1 MNWKP
6 AGIALLT
13 AMILVAGCLGGHAG
27 TTNVASDTTTQTAS
41 STTTATTT
49 TETTISPA
57 DADLPPGVTTDGI
70 SDVDA
75 LVSAH
80 ESALRETGFQFEARQ
95 TSRADGNTT
104 VAVQHGRATAGLS
117 TVFTRLN
124 MTGNFHYRSTVWK
137 NDSTVISRGTSEEGT
152 RYRIRPR
159 EERGVAKSNTIRSIL
174 HTGEFAIDHVASVDD
189 GTRIT
194 LHADR
199 FSGNGGF
206 ENVTDY
212 DATLVVDSA
221 GRVHRFHRFIET
233 DGRTRSIDF
242 EFLAARS
249 DAIDRPEWTDEAGR
263 AVHADLRTTT
273 DSGRLEIEHRGG
285 DALPAGSSIEL
296 GHNGTTYAATFEHA
310 LEPGETAYFYF
321 PSDGGDPMLTR
332 TDPGRDAGTRFE
344 GSYSLTIVTAS
355 DVIVQSSGF
364 SVGYDESS
372 AP

>member
-27 TTNVASDTTTQTAS
+27 TTNVASDTITQTAS

-80 ESALRETGFQFEARQ
+80 ESALRETGFRFEARQ
-95 TSRADGNTT
+95 TSRADGKTT

-117 TVFTRLN
+117 TVFARLN
-124 MTGNFHYRSTVWK
+124 VTGNFHYRSAVWK

-174 HTGEFAIDHVASVDD
+174 HSGEFAIDHVARADA

-242 EFLAARS
+242 ELLAARS

-285 DALPAGSSIEL
+285 DALPAGSTIEL
-296 GHNGTTYAATFEHA
+296 GHDGTTYAATFEHA

-332 TDPGRDAGTRFE
+332 PDPGRDAGIRFE
-344 GSYSLTIVTAS
+344 GSYSLTIVTS
-355 DVIVQSSGF
+355 TGVIVQSSGF
-364 SVGYDESS
+364 SVGYDESK